1 MNNCKYPCTGCT
13 RVANPAGCE
22 NKNCK
27 VWKSWFLRR
36 WAAIYAYGRR
46 YGKDERNEME
56 G

>member
-1 MNNCKYPCTGCT
+1 MNKCKYPCTDCT
-13 RVANPAGCE
+13 RVANPGGCE

-46 YGKDERNEME
+46 YGKEERNEME
-56 G
+56 R